1 MAVGILM
8 FLENSAGSL
17 FQIQE
22 HFLVIMKQKI
32 RFSTIPFLCADTLYV
47 ISASDFW
54 TDKQPA
60 WQQRALARL
69 ANQINFTFYFSLL
82 LECVFSLQLAMYAE
96 RFDEFQKT
104 LNKSNEV
111 FSTFK
116 KEMDKVTVKNINGKK
131 TYCFASYTLNVC
143 TLIVL

>member
-1 MAVGILM
+1 MHQTFEQI
-8 FLENSAGSL
+8 NSLHGNR
-17 FQIQE
+17 E
-22 HFLVIMKQKI
+22 
-32 RFSTIPFLCADTLYV
+32 P
-47 ISASDFW
+47 
-54 TDKQPA
+54 P
-60 WQQRALARL
+60 ARL

-116 KEMDKVTVKNINGKK
+116 KEMDKVTVN
-131 TYCFASYTLNVC
+131 
-143 TLIVL
+143 

>member
-1 MAVGILM
+1 
-8 FLENSAGSL
+8 
-17 FQIQE
+17 
-22 HFLVIMKQKI
+22 
-32 RFSTIPFLCADTLYV
+32 
-47 ISASDFW
+47 
-54 TDKQPA
+54 
-60 WQQRALARL
+60 
-69 ANQINFTFYFSLL
+69 
-82 LECVFSLQLAMYAE
+82 MYAE

-131 TYCFASYTLNVC
+131 TYCFASYALNVC